1 MKEFF
6 ALAPAEQIARMHQ
19 LARSALSRWPGRYG
33 EPELIKY
40 RENAVYS
47 VRDAGGAR
55 FALRIHRFA
64 YHSDAALLSELQW
77 MAALREA
84 GLAVPA
90 VIPAR
95 DGALMV
101 KVRVPDVPEPLQVD
115 MLGWLDGRPVG
126 SVEAGIAGSPAE
138 VAALYHQVGR
148 LAAELH
154 AHTASWERPA
164 GFVRHAW
171 SAEGILG
178 SEPLWGDFRALP
190 ELAPHRALIDRACA
204 HLERDLLE
212 FGRSPDRFGLI
223 HADFVPENLLWSDGR
238 VMLIDFDDAGYG
250 WHMFELATALY
261 FHVGRPGFGIVRDA
275 LAAGY
280 RSVRPLPDEQ
290 WRHLG
295 LFLLLRSLTYLG
307 WVQTRSETETARA
320 MTPHFVGTTVGLA
333 GAYLAG
339 R

>member
-1 MKEFF
+1 MKDFF
-6 ALAPAEQIARMHQ
+6 ALAPAEQTARMHRV
-19 LARSALSRWPGRYG
+19 ACSALSYWPGRFG

-47 VRDAGGAR
+47 VRDDSGTR

-64 YHSDAALLSELQW
+64 YHSDAALLSELHW
-77 MAALREA
+77 MSALRGA
-84 GLAVPA
+84 AIAVPD

-101 KVRVPDVPEPLQVD
+101 KVRVPEVPEPLQVD
-115 MLGWLDGRPVG
+115 MLAWLAGRPLG

-138 VAALYHQVGR
+138 VAALYRQVGR
-148 LAAELH
+148 LAAQLH
-154 AHTASWERPA
+154 DHAAAWKRPA

-171 SAEGILG
+171 TAEGILG
-178 SEPLWGDFRALP
+178 DRPLWGDFRALP
-190 ELAPHRALIDRACA
+190 ELAPHRALIDRACG

-212 FGRSPDRFGLI
+212 FGQSADRFGLI
-223 HADFVPENLLWSDGR
+223 HADFVPENLLWGDDQI
-238 VMLIDFDDAGYG
+238 MLIDFDDAGYG

-261 FHVGRPGFGIVRDA
+261 FHIGQPCFDIVRDA

-290 WRHLG
+290 WRHLD

-307 WVQTRSETETARA
+307 WVRTRSETETARA
-320 MTPHFVGTTVGLA
+320 MTPHFVRTTIELA
-333 GAYLAG
+333 GAYLA
-339 R
+339 RR